1 MNTGWQGSDSRAE
14 RLARLRAAMAQAD
27 VGLAAIAPTDNLR
40 WIAGFAPIY
49 DERACL
55 LLVSQ
60 AAAAMLMPALNAE
73 QMADRV
79 PELELVRW
87 ADEDGPE
94 AALRET
100 LERVAAPAGGRL
112 AADPLM
118 RADHLLLL
126 TGAAPRMRAIDGAT
140 VIGPLREVKDATE
153 LSVLQRS
160 SDIADQAVRAAWA
173 ACAPGVTELEVA
185 DAVARV
191 FGAAGARHEFALIGS
206 GPNGAF
212 PHHETGPRTLREDDA
227 VVIDLGGVLE
237 DYHSD
242 ITRMAFIGKPT
253 ERYLEVHAVVEAAV
267 VAAMA
272 ASRPGAT
279 CGEVDAAAR
288 RVIAGAG
295 YGEFFVHRTGHG
307 LGISGHEP
315 PYVMDGSS
323 VVLSAGMVHSIEP
336 GIYLPG
342 DFGIRLEEIVAVT
355 ETGCVRFSGLPRDV
369 HRAG

>member
-1 MNTGWQGSDSRAE
+1 VSDAATRSQ

-27 VGLAAIAPTDNLR
+27 VGLTAIAPTDNLR
-40 WIAGFAPIY
+40 WLAGFAPLY

-60 AAAAMLMPALNAE
+60 TGTAMLMPALNAE
-73 QMADRV
+73 QTADRV

-126 TGAAPRMRAIDGAT
+126 AGAAPGTQAIDGAA
-140 VIGPLREVKDATE
+140 VIGPLREVKDTTE

-160 SDIADQAVRAAWA
+160 SDIADRAVQAAWA
-173 ACAPGVTELEVA
+173 ACAPGVTELEIA
-185 DAVARV
+185 DVIARV
-191 FGAAGARHEFALIGS
+191 FAAAGARHEFALIGS

-212 PHHETGPRTLREDDA
+212 PHHETDPTHPRALRDGDA

-237 DYHSD
+237 GYHSD

-272 ASRPGAT
+272 ATRPGAT

-288 RVIAGAG
+288 GVIADAG

-307 LGISGHEP
+307 LGVSGHEP
-315 PYVMDGSS
+315 PYVMDGSDD
-323 VVLSAGMVHSIEP
+323 VLTAGMVHSIEP

-355 ETGCVRFSGLPRDV
+355 ETGCVRFSALPRDV